1 MASDFETATHHST
14 TMSATKKRKISGLS
28 GLELD
33 LTLTQLRKLRSTV
46 IVEKVPESADTFTE
60 QLDSMIATLES
71 RVNNPLVFS
80 YLVCNA

>member
-1 MASDFETATHHST
+1 
-14 TMSATKKRKISGLS
+14 MSATKKRKISGLS